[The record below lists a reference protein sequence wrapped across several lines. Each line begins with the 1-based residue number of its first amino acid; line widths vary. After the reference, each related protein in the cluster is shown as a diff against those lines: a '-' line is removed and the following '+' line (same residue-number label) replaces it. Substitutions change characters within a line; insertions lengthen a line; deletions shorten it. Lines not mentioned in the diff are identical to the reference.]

1 MDNKRHTRFK
11 QRLRAAKYRYSLF
24 THHFARALKIGGGI
38 IDTFAVIAA
47 LVSLV
52 SLVILA
58 GFDHTASDLKLIR
71 HAIHSCQTVFVV
83 QVLFNIVFRLKS
95 LFKNGKLIKWIVE
108 IAMLSTIIQFIYPH
122 PEHPWIPFLERLLY
136 SPYYTNTIVAAY
148 SVVEISQAIMQLISR
163 RTNPSILLTGSFLFF
178 IIIGSLV
185 LMLPKCTTS
194 PISYI
199 DSLFIST
206 SAVCITGL
214 TPVDVASTFTP
225 TGLAVLAVLIQIGG
239 IGVLTFTSFFALFFS
254 GTTSIYNQLLI
265 RDMVYSKTMN
275 ALFPTLIYIIVFT
288 LSIET
293 LGAVAVYCT
302 IPDSLVMQQS
312 DRLIFSAFHSLS
324 SFCNAG
330 FSCLPM
336 GMANPALMTA
346 GQSLYNVTSLLI
358 LAGAIGFPILVN
370 FKDIIFNR
378 AKTLWMKLRHRKCE
392 KIPHLYDLNTKLVLF
407 TTFTI
412 LIVCSFLFFIFE
424 YDNTLRGMSTWQKI
438 CQSVFNSLIPRS
450 AGFASVDPNNFL
462 PITLMIVVIQ
472 MWIGGAS
479 QSLAGGIK
487 VNTVAAI
494 FLNVRAVLT
503 SSGRPW
509 AYDRSIS
516 IGSIR
521 RANTVIVL
529 AFVAFFFF
537 LGGVMIYDPQLS
549 LKSMA
554 FEVTSALFT
563 VGSSLG
569 ATCVLSDESKVL
581 LCVAMLLGRVGII
594 SIFSGFFSHRR
605 DISAHLP
612 QENIIIN

>member
-288 LSIET
+288 LSIEA

-412 LIVCSFLFFIFE
+412 LIVCSFLFFHI
-424 YDNTLRGMSTWQKI
+424 
-438 CQSVFNSLIPRS
+438 
-450 AGFASVDPNNFL
+450 
-462 PITLMIVVIQ
+462 
-472 MWIGGAS
+472 
-479 QSLAGGIK
+479 
-487 VNTVAAI
+487 
-494 FLNVRAVLT
+494 
-503 SSGRPW
+503 
-509 AYDRSIS
+509 
-516 IGSIR
+516 
-521 RANTVIVL
+521 
-529 AFVAFFFF
+529 
-537 LGGVMIYDPQLS
+537 
-549 LKSMA
+549 
-554 FEVTSALFT
+554 
-563 VGSSLG
+563 
-569 ATCVLSDESKVL
+569 
-581 LCVAMLLGRVGII
+581 
-594 SIFSGFFSHRR
+594 
-605 DISAHLP
+605 
-612 QENIIIN
+612 

>member
-1 MDNKRHTRFK
+1 MDSKRHNRLK
-11 QRLRAAKYRYSLF
+11 QRLKAVKFRYSLF
-24 THHFARALKIGGGI
+24 THHFANALKIGGGI

-47 LVSLV
+47 VTSLV
-52 SLVILA
+52 CLVILA
-58 GFDHTASDLKLIR
+58 GFDHTPGDLKLIR

-95 LFKNGKLIKWIVE
+95 LFKNGKVIKWIVE
-108 IAMLSTIIQFIYPH
+108 IAMLSTVLQYIYPH
-122 PEHPWIPFLERLLY
+122 PENPWFPFLEKILY
-136 SPYYTNTIVAAY
+136 SHYYTNTIVAAY
-148 SVVEISQAIMQLISR
+148 SVVEISQAIMKLISR
-163 RTNPSILLTGSFLFF
+163 RTNPSILLTGSFMFF

-185 LMLPKCTTS
+185 LMLPKCTNV

-214 TPVDVASTFTP
+214 TPIDVASTFTP
-225 TGLAVLAVLIQIGG
+225 TGLTVLAVLIQIGG

-275 ALFPTLIYIIVFT
+275 ALIPTLVYIIVFT
-288 LSIET
+288 LTIEAI
-293 LGAVAVYCT
+293 GAVAIYFT
-302 IPDSLVMQQS
+302 LPESLHMQQS
-312 DRLIFSAFHSLS
+312 DKLIFSAFHSLS

-330 FSCLPM
+330 FSCLPK
-336 GMANPALMTA
+336 GLSNPALMTP
-346 GQSLYNVTSLLI
+346 GQSLYNVTSVLI

-378 AKTLWMKLRHRKCE
+378 VKSIWMKLRHKKFE
-392 KIPHLYDLNTKLVLF
+392 KIPHLYDLNTKLVL
-407 TTFTI
+407 TTTLTI
-412 LIVCSFLFFIFE
+412 LIVCSFLFFVFE

-438 CQSVFNSLIPRS
+438 SQSVFNSLIPRS

-487 VNTVAAI
+487 VNTVAVI
-494 FLNVRAVLT
+494 FLNVRSILT
-503 SSGRPW
+503 SNGRPW

-529 AFVAFFFF
+529 AIVAFFFF
-537 LGGVMIYDPQLS
+537 LGAVMIYDPQLS

-554 FEVTSALFT
+554 FEVSSALFT

-569 ATCVLSDESKVL
+569 ATSILSQESKIL

-594 SIFSGFFSHRR
+594 SIFSGFFTHHR

-612 QENIIIN
+612 QENVIIN